1 MVKIKRKVEMTLPEL
16 IEWGF
21 KNEIKN
27 IEFVS
32 NFFEKK
38 SVIFNLSGWAEF
50 SDEYAYL
57 PEDTFTVEVE
67 EEITEETKLPKFLVV
82 FLNMS
87 ISNYIERPAIGED
100 ESIKEIFQGNKNHP
114 LTIKAIHLVN
124 NDGTHTLI
132 WKDGELVGDE

>member
-67 EEITEETKLPKFLVV
+67 KEITQETVLPEIVELSKDGGGAQWSQK
-82 FLNMS
+82 S
-87 ISNYIERPAIGED
+87 INAVKNSF
-100 ESIKEIFQGNKNHP
+100 SKEFWLK
-114 LTIKAIHLVN
+114 
-124 NDGTHTLI
+124 DGDTMTLI

>member
-67 EEITEETKLPKFLVV
+67 EELTEGTKIPEML
-82 FLNMS
+82 
-87 ISNYIERPAIGED
+87 
-100 ESIKEIFQGNKNHP
+100 EIFED
-114 LTIKAIHLVN
+114 
-124 NDGTHTLI
+124 NDGTQWFGNSIEQVKDDLSREFWLKDGDTMTLI